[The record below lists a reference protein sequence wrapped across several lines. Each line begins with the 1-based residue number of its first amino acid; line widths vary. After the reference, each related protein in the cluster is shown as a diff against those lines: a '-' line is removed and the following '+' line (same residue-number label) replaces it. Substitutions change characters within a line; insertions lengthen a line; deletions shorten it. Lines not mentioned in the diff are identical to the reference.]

1 MSDFS
6 KTTVL
11 VTGASRGIGRALAER
26 YARDGAHVI
35 AVARQPGEVAGDVQ
49 WVEADLTQPDGWDAT
64 IAAVQRAGKLLDILV
79 NNAGIQQ
86 AIDLD
91 ATSPHTFR
99 ADATREIAL
108 NLTAPLV
115 LTQALLPFMRRPGG
129 TIVNVTSLLS
139 RHPKASAPVY
149 SASKAGLASFTAA
162 LRRQLASQGIRVVE
176 AVPPLVATDMT
187 QGRGRNKLAPETMAR
202 AITDGVS
209 RGKRVVAPGLSR
221 VMLAIDRVAPE
232 LAAAA
237 LLKG

>member
-11 VTGASRGIGRALAER
+11 VTGASRGIGKALAEH
-26 YARDGAHVI
+26 YARNGAHLI
-35 AVARQPGEVAGDVQ
+35 AVARRRGEAAGDVQ
-49 WVEADLTQPDGWDAT
+49 WVEADLTSPQGWDAV
-64 IAAVQRAGKLLDILV
+64 IATVRDLGVPLDVLI

-91 ATSPHTFR
+91 AAAPDTFR
-99 ADATREIAL
+99 ADAVREIAV

-115 LTQALLPFMRRPGG
+115 LAQALLPFMRRPGG

-149 SASKAGLASFTAA
+149 SASKAGLASFTGA
-162 LRRQLASQGIRVVE
+162 LRRQLSSEGIRVVE

-187 QGRGRNKLAPETMAR
+187 AGRGRNKLAPEAMAR
-202 AITDGVS
+202 AIANGVS

-221 VMLAIDRVAPE
+221 AMLAIDRVAPE
-232 LAAAA
+232 LASAA
-237 LLKG
+237 LAKG